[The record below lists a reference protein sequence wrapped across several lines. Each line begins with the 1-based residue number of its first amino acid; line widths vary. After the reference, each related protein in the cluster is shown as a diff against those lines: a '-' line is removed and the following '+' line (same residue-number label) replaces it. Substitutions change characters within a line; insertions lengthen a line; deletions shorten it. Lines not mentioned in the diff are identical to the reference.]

1 MTKTLMI
8 GAAAA
13 AVMMPA
19 LAREAQF
26 EKAPYMNPRLSV
38 EERTEDLIS
47 RMTLVEKV
55 AQLSTTA
62 GFGMYDITPGGE
74 VVVNRKM
81 AELYASFPGCGLSST
96 FRADWYSGR
105 NWQTGL
111 TPDLLVKAQNALQR
125 YAVEN
130 TRLGIPLL
138 LGAGQMLGSTTIP
151 SGLACAG
158 SWDIQAITEATKM
171 RLRESATVSRSYG
184 IGHPTCDLALDL
196 RWSRVEQTFGEDPF
210 LSAEINYAR
219 CRTAKAMGG
228 GSHMA
233 HFIMHGA
240 SEGGRMS
247 SPAHAGDNE
256 IYNLHMRPFEYAVR
270 GGCDNI
276 MTCYNLVDGIPG
288 ILRGDLVNGFIR
300 GKLGFRGSFVG
311 DAGAI
316 GGLVWQ
322 GFARDLGEAAALV
335 LKNGNDTCCW
345 EAENYLQGLK
355 LAMERKLITEAE
367 LNVSLRR
374 VLLGKFRKGLF
385 EHPYTDE
392 EWAAAHGRPQDVLG
406 CRENREVVL
415 NLARKAMTLLENP
428 KGVLPLDPK
437 AIRRLAVIGPNADKP
452 NNQIGDYT
460 APQKPGQT
468 VTPRMAFEA
477 MGRKYGFAVDYALGC
492 KVRSMRKD
500 GFAAAI
506 EAAKKAD
513 AVVLCLGG
521 SSVPDL
527 SLAQNEA
534 GTAIAKRATVDSE
547 LDKDAGEGFDRA
559 LLRLGGVQNELLKEI
574 RKLGKPVVTV
584 LIMGRPIV
592 IDEVSENS
600 DAVLLAWY
608 PGSEGGTAVAETVFG
623 LNNPGGKLP
632 ISFPR
637 SEGAIPCYY
646 HALRDRGNYVD
657 IAGSARYPFGYGLSY
672 TTFAISKPKIVDNR
686 VSVEITN
693 TGRLKGDDVV
703 QMYIRDVIFTVARPR
718 YELKGFKRVT
728 LDPGETKTVA
738 FELTAKELG
747 YWNRNCDY
755 VVEPGD
761 FRIWVTDSFQE
772 ELERKVKSVTYTL
785 K

>member
-1 MTKTLMI
+1 MRNGLLI
-8 GAAAA
+8 LISLSAGL
-13 AVMMPA
+13 V
-19 LAREAQF
+19 LARDPQLGQ
-26 EKAPYMNPRLSV
+26 APYLDASLDIEARM
-38 EERTEDLIS
+38 EDLIG

-62 GFGMYDITPGGE
+62 GFGMYDITPDRQ
-74 VVVNRKM
+74 VVVNQKM
-81 AELYASFPGCGLSST
+81 VDLYARFPGCGLSST

-105 NWQTGL
+105 NWKTGL
-111 TPDLLVKAQNALQR
+111 TPDLLIKAQNALQR
-125 YAVEN
+125 YAVEQ
-130 TRLGIPLL
+130 TRLGIPLSL
-138 LGAGQMLGSTTIP
+138 SAGQMLGSTTIP
-151 SGLACAG
+151 SGLACAAT
-158 SWDIQAITEATKM
+158 WDIAAITEATKM
-171 RLRESATVSRSYG
+171 RLRESATVGRNYG
-184 IGHPTCDLALDL
+184 IGHPTCDLALDP

-210 LSAEINYAR
+210 LSAEINFAR

-228 GSHMA
+228 GSHMT

-256 IYNLHMRPFEYAVR
+256 IYNLHMRPFEYAVK
-270 GGCDNI
+270 GGCGNI

-300 GKLGFRGSFVG
+300 GKLGFKGTFVG

-345 EAENYLQGLK
+345 EAEDYLKGLE
-355 LAMERKLITEAE
+355 LAMKRKLITEE
-367 LNVSLRR
+367 DLNVSLRR
-374 VLLGKFRKGLF
+374 VLRGKFKKGLF
-385 EHPYTDE
+385 EHPYTDA
-392 EWAAAHGRPQDVLG
+392 EWTAQHGRPEDVLG
-406 CRENREVVL
+406 CRAHRDIVL

-428 KGVLPLDPK
+428 KGVLPLDPNK
-437 AIRRLAVIGPNADKP
+437 IRRLAVIGPNADKP
-452 NNQIGDYT
+452 ENQIGDYT
-460 APQKPGQT
+460 APQKAGQT
-468 VTPRMAFEA
+468 VTPRMAFEE
-477 MGRKYGFAVDYALGC
+477 MGRRYGFAVDYALGC

-500 GFAAAI
+500 GFGAAL
-506 EAAKKAD
+506 EAAMKAD

-521 SSVPDL
+521 SSVPDQAL
-527 SLAQNEA
+527 TQNEA
-534 GTAIAKRATVDSE
+534 GTAICTRIQKDTE

-559 LLRLGGVQNELLKEI
+559 LLRLGGVQNDLLREI

-584 LIMGRPIV
+584 LIMGRPLV
-592 IDEVSENS
+592 LDEVVANS

-608 PGSEGGTAVAETVFG
+608 PGTEGGTAVAETVFG
-623 LNNPGGKLP
+623 HNNPSGKLP

-657 IAGSARYPFGYGLSY
+657 MEGSARYPFGYGLSY
-672 TTFAISKPKIVDNR
+672 TTFSLTPPRLDGNK

-693 TGRLKGDDVV
+693 TGKVKGDDVV
-703 QMYIRDVIFTVARPR
+703 QMYLRDVIFTVARPR
-718 YELKGFKRVT
+718 YELKGFRRVT
-728 LDPGETKTVA
+728 LEPGETKTVT

-747 YWNRNCDY
+747 YWNRDKEY
-755 VVEPGD
+755 VVEPGE
-761 FRIWVTDSFQE
+761 FKVWVTDSYVDN
-772 ELERKVKSVTYTL
+772 LERKVKGVTYTAD
-785 K
+785 